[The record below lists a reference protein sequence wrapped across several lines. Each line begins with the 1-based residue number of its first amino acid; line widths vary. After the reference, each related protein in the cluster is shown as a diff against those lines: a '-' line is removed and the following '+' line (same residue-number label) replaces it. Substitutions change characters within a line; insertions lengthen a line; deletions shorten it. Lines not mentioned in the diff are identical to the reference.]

1 MFKLTD
7 KIIER
12 ARKHFLFLD
21 ELNEKKE
28 QYKKDLRHVDS
39 CIDKEVWSLEGLMTD
54 ILKQEDWYYCGG
66 LIELKQYHQSQSLI
80 KIDSMEMWCDNNS
93 LISSKGTLRQVSSS
107 LNRSIKE
114 ATNET

>member
-1 MFKLTD
+1 MFNLTD

-39 CIDKEVWSLEGLMTD
+39 CIDKEVWSLEGLMTE

-80 KIDSMEMWCDNNS
+80 KVDNMEMWCDNNS
-93 LISSKGTLRQVSSS
+93 LISSKGSLRQVASV
-107 LNRSIKE
+107 LDRNIKE
-114 ATNET
+114 VANE